1 MDVFWKGDDG
11 YLWDTYWTGTAW
23 ADAKIS
29 QWQISSTPAPLAGAA
44 DLRMDVFWTDSIGA
58 LWDSWWV
65 ADPGW
70 QDSKIPLARWAPLRR
85 HFPDLRK
92 DGPTCSG

>member
-29 QWQISSTPAPLAGAA
+29 QWQISSTPAPLTGAA

-65 ADPGW
+65 ADPG
-70 QDSKIPLARWAPLRR
+70 
-85 HFPDLRK
+85 
-92 DGPTCSG
+92 